1 MATQSAV
8 RETQSFCAC
17 PGSNPPAA
25 EITVRSGKT
34 PDVLFEELTARLGK
48 TFYARLDNPANESLR
63 SKLGK
68 AEPAEISA
76 TELGGDIIREKI
88 SKAPGNGAA
97 IGGIKLSTANGW
109 IAARPSGTEDVY
121 KIYAES
127 FVSAE
132 HLARLQAD
140 ATRILQEL

>member
-1 MATQSAV
+1 
-8 RETQSFCAC
+8 
-17 PGSNPPAA
+17 
-25 EITVRSGKT
+25 
-34 PDVLFEELTARLGK
+34 LGK

-68 AEPAEISA
+68 AEPADIAA
-76 TELGGDIIREKI
+76 TELGGDVIAKKI

-127 FVSAE
+127 FVSTE

-140 ATRILQEL
+140 ATRILQDL